1 MINQGLQR
9 NRSSGLVAAVVVMAV
24 VIATYLV
31 LPEAL
36 RSSTK
41 VVLSL
46 QAASVAIFGLSVVGL
61 RGLPPVSA
69 PRAVGIAIFLGFAA
83 LFIGRLCEVLFPAS
97 VAQLDWPGVIYLLG
111 VTAFAWAALRAKAII

>member
-9 NRSSGLVAAVVVMAV
+9 NRSSGLVAVAV
-24 VIATYLV
+24 VIAVDSATYLV

-61 RGLPPVSA
+61 RGQGRGGAASLPVSV
-69 PRAVGIAIFLGFAA
+69 RARG
-83 LFIGRLCEVLFPAS
+83 PA
-97 VAQLDWPGVIYLLG
+97 
-111 VTAFAWAALRAKAII
+111 